1 MVAVVIFSDKG
12 EAFCMGKSRES
23 VIDCVHAVTSQ
34 KKMQIKYISDT
45 EKRMKYIAKAF
56 ETMEDE
62 Q

>member
-12 EAFCMGKSRES
+12 EAFCMGKSCES

-56 ETMEDE
+56 ETMEEE